1 MNKDV
6 PRDGLFI
13 YAINSTIFQ
22 ESHSPHSLGSI
33 IVRDITMGK
42 KYDRYSYGYKK
53 WRTYNSYRT

>member
-33 IVRDITMGK
+33 IVRDNNGQK
-42 KYDRYSYGYKK
+42 VR
-53 WRTYNSYRT
+53 